1 MYIYIVYSSH
11 APKMNLVPLESK
23 CAGSVNK
30 CRNHKQQATNGLS
43 LLKGL
48 HLGLIKTKSADS
60 SETHCPWDLFL
71 FPFFHSKLS
80 RSGIFVPFFD
90 SNAKKKTW
98 FWGPLTIDPRN
109 QQQAMMWLVIIIMKS
124 PAPTYPVAQSRSVS
138 FWGWWLKP
146 TPNRHIANVEDCKC
160 IGMFTVCFSVR
171 KLVNVPL
178 TVATWPCWFE
188 RM

>member
-1 MYIYIVYSSH
+1 MLQAVSTSAEI
-11 APKMNLVPLESK
+11 KN
-23 CAGSVNK
+23 NK
-30 CRNHKQQATNGLS
+30 LRMGCRFWQL

-48 HLGLIKTKSADS
+48 NLGLIKTKSADS
-60 SETHCPWDLFL
+60 SETYCPMGSFFAGSRFFIPNCQGPEFVSRFL
-71 FPFFHSKLS
+71 IPTQKTPDFGGLT
-80 RSGIFVPFFD
+80 FD
-90 SNAKKKTW
+90 PS
-98 FWGPLTIDPRN
+98 N

-171 KLVNVPL
+171 KLVNVPP

>member
-1 MYIYIVYSSH
+1 
-11 APKMNLVPLESK
+11 MNRMPLESK

-30 CRNHKQQATNGLS
+30 CWNQEQQATNWLS
-43 LLKGL
+43 VLKGL
-48 HLGLIKTKSADS
+48 HLGLIKTKSSDS
-60 SETHCPWDLFL
+60 SETHCPSDLF
-71 FPFFHSKLS
+71 
-80 RSGIFVPFFD
+80 FVPVFSFQTVKVG
-90 SNAKKKTW
+90 NFCPVFW
-98 FWGPLTIDPRN
+98 FQRKNPLILARN

-146 TPNRHIANVEDCKC
+146 TPDRHIANVEDCKC